1 MLQALRDK
9 MTGWIAI
16 VIVILLAIP
25 FAFFGMEQYLFQ
37 SGPNYAAKVES
48 PPSWW
53 RGAPDLWPVR
63 KLFWDEEEVSPDDF
77 RTAFEQERQ
86 QRRQQQGDGFD
97 ALAFETLESRREV
110 LESLVD
116 QAVLRL
122 AARNRGVAVGDLQVR
137 QQIEQIPA
145 FQVDGRFDPQRYQLA
160 LQSQVPAR
168 SPQQFQ
174 ELIRES
180 LQQSLMPSQIAQSA
194 FVTPTEVDRLLVLLG
209 ERRDVSFVMLPPP
222 EPDTGP
228 VSDDEIQAWY
238 QAHAADYRAPETV
251 AIEYIEI
258 DGSQLQVDEEVD
270 EAALRERYEQE
281 RSRFAQAEQRL
292 ASHILIE
299 VPADADAAAQ
309 QAAKEQAEKLAEQA
323 RAEGADFAA
332 LAREHSDDVGSSDAG
347 GDLGWVEP
355 GMMVEAFEQALF
367 AMEPGE
373 VRGPV
378 RTEFGWH
385 VLQLRE
391 VKGGEETPFEE
402 VRDQLATELAETERE
417 RAFSELLG
425 RVVDQA
431 YRSPNSL
438 EPAAAEGGLTVR
450 TVGPFARGEGS
461 GIAAEPAM
469 QRAAFSESLIED
481 GTVSDPIEIGP
492 NHNVLIRVSSHTPE
506 RALPLAEVRERVIE
520 AIRTDRADKRAQADA
535 DALVAEV
542 AAGAGLDA
550 VAAKRELPVQDVP
563 AVPRG
568 APIPH
573 PDAVEAYFAA
583 EPPEEGK
590 ATAGKVALDD
600 GSIVVFAVTAVTPGD
615 PEEASAQ
622 ERELLQQQLATL
634 SGNEAAAALLRALRA
649 DMKIT
654 VVEAQL

>member
-1 MLQALRDK
+1 MLQALREK

-63 KLFWDEEEVSPDDF
+63 KLFWDEEEVTPEDF
-77 RTAFEQERQ
+77 RRAFEQERQ
-86 QRRQQQGDGFD
+86 QRREQQGDRFD

-110 LESLVD
+110 LEGLVD

-122 AARNRGVAVGDLQVR
+122 AARNRGVAIGDAQVR

-174 ELIRES
+174 ELVRES
-180 LQQSLMPSQIAQSA
+180 LQQSLIPSQVAQSA
-194 FVTPTEVDRLLVLLG
+194 FVTPTQVDRLLVLLG
-209 ERRDVSFVMLPPP
+209 ERRDVSFVVLPPP
-222 EPDTGP
+222 EPDAGA

-238 QAHAADYRAPETV
+238 TAHADVYRAPETV

-258 DGSQLQVDEEVD
+258 DGGQLQVDEEVD
-270 EAALRERYEQE
+270 ETELRERYAQE
-281 RSRFAQAEQRL
+281 RSRFAQPEQRL

-299 VPADADAAAQ
+299 VPADADAETQ
-309 QAAKEQAEKLAEQA
+309 RQAEEQAKALAEQA
-323 RAEGADFAA
+323 REGAEFAT
-332 LAREHSDDVGSSDAG
+332 LAREHSDDAGSSGAG

-355 GMMVEAFEQALF
+355 GMMVEPFEQALF

-373 VRGPV
+373 IRGPV

-391 VKGGEETPFEE
+391 VKRGEETPFEE
-402 VRDQLATELAETERE
+402 VREELAAELAEGARE
-417 RAFSELLG
+417 RAFSDLLG

-431 YRSPNSL
+431 YRNPNSL

-450 TVGPFARGEGS
+450 RAGPFARDGGT
-461 GIAAEPAM
+461 GIAAEPAV

-492 NHNVLIRVSSHTPE
+492 NHSVLIRVSDHTPQ
-506 RALPLAEVRERVIE
+506 RALPLSEVRDRVIA
-520 AIRTDRADKRAQADA
+520 AIRADRADRRAQADA

-550 VAAKRELPVQDVP
+550 VAAKRELTVQDVP

-573 PDAVEAYFAA
+573 PAAVEAYFAA
-583 EPPEEGK
+583 EPPAEGEV
-590 ATAGKVALDD
+590 AAGKVALDD

-615 PEEASAQ
+615 PEEAGAQ
-622 ERELLQQQLATL
+622 ERQMLQQQLAAL
-634 SGNEAAAALLRALRA
+634 SGNEAAATLLRELRER
-649 DMKIT
+649 MKIT